1 MGRGM
6 WLLFFSFL
14 FPLSPEASAEDKA
27 MITSQLQFIA
37 NTVFPQIIA
46 MGDHYYFLYKKQA
59 VNRGRPLVENNILLP
74 GSSVLNILF
83 YCPIKSEFN
92 DHIKLI

>member
-1 MGRGM
+1 MRRGM
-6 WLLFFSFL
+6 RLLFFSFL

-46 MGDHYYFLYKKQA
+46 MGDYYYFLHKKR
-59 VNRGRPLVENNILLP
+59 VINRGRQLFENNILLP
-74 GSSVLNILF
+74 GSGVLNILF
-83 YCPIKSEFN
+83 YCPIKSEN